1 MRQSLKD
8 QNILG
13 LNPKF
18 KYRGQNQT
26 RLETFSDAAFALGI
40 TLLVLSSS
48 VPETFSDLRLAM
60 REIIPFGFSVTLIMI
75 IWYQHYIF
83 FIKYGLQDA
92 KIVAINTI
100 LIFLV
105 LIYVYPL
112 KFLSRVIVEL
122 YSGIFGAES
131 DLSRFGEF
139 SFDNMRFLMIV
150 YGLGAFSIF
159 MTIAFMYGYALK
171 RKKELDLTDYEVF
184 DTKTGRVSNLLLA
197 SIPFISAL
205 ISILD
210 FWGNHITIIVSGFS
224 YFLYTPV
231 MFFYGYKA
239 KKIEKKLFG

>member
-1 MRQSLKD
+1 MC
-8 QNILG
+8 
-13 LNPKF
+13 
-18 KYRGQNQT
+18 
-26 RLETFSDAAFALGI
+26 
-40 TLLVLSSS
+40 
-48 VPETFSDLRLAM
+48 
-60 REIIPFGFSVTLIMI
+60 EIIPFGFSVTLIMI

-122 YSGIFGAES
+122 YSGIFGVES

-150 YGLGAFSIF
+150 YGFGAFSIF
-159 MTIAFMYGYALK
+159 MTIALMYSYALK
-171 RKKELDLTDYEVF
+171 RKKELELTDYEVF

-197 SIPFISAL
+197 SIPFISAM
-205 ISILD
+205 ISVFD

-231 MFFYGYKA
+231 MLIYGYKA
-239 KKIEKKLFG
+239 RKIEKKLYG